1 VCIIQRPRRS
11 FVRQRNR
18 DIFWTIRLFVPT
30 RFQSGTPTICSLI
43 VAHPCLAPDRVWPT
57 TSTLDR
63 WDEATGENLI
73 ERITAAGDYQ
83 VAVETYRAVVKR
95 WPKDKITLR
104 NRARVLEWSWR
115 D

>member
-1 VCIIQRPRRS
+1 MELPGSKAEPPDLFFDCRS
-11 FVRQRNR
+11 
-18 DIFWTIRLFVPT
+18 
-30 RFQSGTPTICSLI
+30 
-43 VAHPCLAPDRVWPT
+43 PCLAPDRVWPT
-57 TSTLDR
+57 TPTLDR